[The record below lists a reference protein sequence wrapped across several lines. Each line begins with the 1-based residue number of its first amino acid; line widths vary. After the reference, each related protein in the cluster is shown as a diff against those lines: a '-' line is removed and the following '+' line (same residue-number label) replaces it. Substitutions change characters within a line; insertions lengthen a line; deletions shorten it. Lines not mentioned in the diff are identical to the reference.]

1 MTLEQLQPPIFKDIR
16 LWEKALTHRSYLNE
30 NPDVEEDNERLEF
43 LGDAVLGFLVGKLLY
58 KTYPQ
63 MREGELSRLRS
74 RLVNNEHQLAQF
86 ALSLHLD
93 QYLHLGKGAEKD
105 GTRQNPEVLSDTLE
119 AVIGA
124 YFLDAGI
131 DAVQAFIEPFFA
143 SIAEEVTATSELDK
157 NYKGR
162 LQEWALAYVGEIPR
176 YFIVQE
182 SGQDHAKEFTAEVHI
197 GSQVYGVGIG
207 ESKKTAEKRAA
218 KAALNQESVT
228 SNQSTAD

>member
-1 MTLEQLQPPIFKDIR
+1 MVLKRHQLPNFHDLR
-16 LWEKALTHRSYLNE
+16 LWETALTHRSYFNE
-30 NPDVEEDNERLEF
+30 HPDIEEDNERLEF

-58 KTYPQ
+58 ETYPQ

-86 ALSLHLD
+86 ALTLQLD
-93 QYLHLGKGAEKD
+93 QHLRLGKGAEKD
-105 GTRQNPEVLSDTLE
+105 GARQNPEVLSDTLE

-124 YFLDAGI
+124 YFLDSGLE
-131 DAVQAFIEPFFA
+131 AVETFIEPFFTSVA
-143 SIAEEVTATSELDK
+143 AEVTTSSELDQ

-162 LQEWALAYVGEIPR
+162 LQEWALAYCGEIPR

-182 SGQDHAKEFTAEVHI
+182 TGEDHAKEFTAEVRI
-197 GSQVYGVGIG
+197 SDKVYGVGVG

-218 KAALNQESVT
+218 KAALNQ
-228 SNQSTAD
+228 